1 MLYAI
6 ITNGSNAVVDVINA
20 DNPPQYPPTI
30 SGLTFYAVECSDNVH
45 VNMVY
50 NTDTGEFAEPATPE
64 PESTPEIY
72 QESELM
78 SEYTKG
84 VESVG

>member
-30 SGLTFYAVECSDNVH
+30 PGLTFYAIECNDSVH
-45 VNMVY
+45 VNMIY
-50 NTDTGEFAEPATPE
+50 NSDTGEFAEPAPE
-64 PESTPEIY
+64 PEPTPAIY

>member
-50 NTDTGEFAEPATPE
+50 NPDTGEFTEPVKPE
-64 PESTPEIY
+64 PEPTPSIY
-72 QESELM
+72 SEPELLQ
-78 SEYTKG
+78 EYTTG
-84 VESVG
+84 VESIG